1 MKSFYFDNAA
11 TTRVRDEIVKK
22 MIPYYCIEYG
32 NPSSIYTL
40 GRSSKRA
47 IEKAREQ
54 IANLIRAQSK
64 EIYFTSGG
72 SESDNTALNGIANLK
87 KKNGKH
93 IITSRIEHPAILETC
108 KKLEEDGYK
117 ISYLN
122 VDENGLINL
131 GDLAN
136 IINDETILISI
147 MFANNEIG
155 TIQQIEKIAQIAH
168 SKDIIFHTDAVQAV
182 GNIKIDV
189 KKMGIDMLSLS
200 SHKIYGPK
208 GVGALYVKNGIDFE
222 RFINGGH
229 QEKNKRAGTENVAGI
244 VGFGEAGEIISR
256 NLDKHIAHLRELRDY
271 YLEEVSSK
279 IKNIKIN
286 GSIENRL
293 PGNANISFE
302 GINGGDLLLELDNKG
317 ICASSASACSSS
329 SSLPSHVLT
338 AIGVEKRF
346 INGALR
352 TTFGAYNT
360 KDEVDYLVNA
370 LIETVTKLRNLG

>member
-54 IANLIRAQSK
+54 IANLIGAQSK

-131 GDLAN
+131 GELAN

-256 NLDKHIAHLRELRDY
+256 NLDKHIVHLRDLRDY

-286 GSIENRL
+286 GSLENRL

>member
-1 MKSFYFDNAA
+1 MIYLDNAA

-286 GSIENRL
+286 GSLENRL

>member
-1 MKSFYFDNAA
+1 MTFLWEDCQREVSQWGKVWYTVFNHVNTTSTEESLETRINMKAKWRAVLAGGAVAACILAGAGKTNVQAEVKNGAYLEDDGWNCYVDGEIRTDYNGWIEDAVTGSQYWFDDG
-11 TTRVRDEIVKK
+11 VRAE
-22 MIPYYCIEYG
+22 
-32 NPSSIYTL
+32 
-40 GRSSKRA
+40 
-47 IEKAREQ
+47 
-54 IANLIRAQSK
+54 SK

-131 GDLAN
+131 GELAN

-286 GSIENRL
+286 
-293 PGNANISFE
+293 
-302 GINGGDLLLELDNKG
+302 
-317 ICASSASACSSS
+317 
-329 SSLPSHVLT
+329 
-338 AIGVEKRF
+338 
-346 INGALR
+346 
-352 TTFGAYNT
+352 
-360 KDEVDYLVNA
+360 
-370 LIETVTKLRNLG
+370 

>member
-54 IANLIRAQSK
+54 IANLIGAQSK

-131 GDLAN
+131 GELAN

-256 NLDKHIAHLRELRDY
+256 NLDKHIVHLRELRDY

-286 GSIENRL
+286 GSLENRL

>member
-1 MKSFYFDNAA
+1 MKNFYFDNAA

-54 IANLIRAQSK
+54 IANLIGAESK

-131 GDLAN
+131 GELAN

-155 TIQQIEKIAQIAH
+155 TIQQIEKIAQIVH

-189 KKMGIDMLSLS
+189 KKIGIDMLSLS

-286 GSIENRL
+286 GSLENRL

-302 GINGGDLLLELDNKG
+302 GINGGDLLLELDNRG